1 MVKSTEGI
9 IEEMRRISEDT
20 EYNGETILEIMKI
33 KRIERIADALEGI
46 ESKLKRR

>member
-1 MVKSTEGI
+1 MAKTTEGI
-9 IEEMRRISEDT
+9 LEEMKRISEDT
-20 EYNGETILEIMKI
+20 GCTRETIIEIMKI